1 MKTSLD
7 HLPRL
12 RQRQLAYV
20 VRVLLEE
27 FEKKTERGTQAW
39 TRGGRI
45 LKIVLFGSFARGD
58 FVDSPQTD
66 YLSDFDILVVV
77 NYPQLTDKAEY
88 WEEADDRLL
97 RRRMVD
103 ERYPEVGFI
112 LHTYADVNDQ
122 IARGRPFFLNIARE
136 GIALYEAKGFPLAAP
151 GEMPPEIVRE
161 ETIGNF
167 QGWLPYAEGGLE
179 VAKAAMKLGNW
190 RDAAF
195 MAHQTAERAYTC
207 VLLTLTLYAAPSHNI
222 RNLRKKAEALVPELR
237 AVWPANQG
245 LTRRCFELIYQA
257 YIKARYSKH
266 YKITDEELTYSF
278 ARLDALVALVRTA
291 CERHLTEMGIDPA
304 TLPPLVEQPFP
315 SAHDPE

>member
-103 ERYPEVGFI
+103 ERFPEVGFI

-167 QGWLPYAEGGLE
+167 QGWLPDAESALE
-179 VAKAAMKLGNW
+179 SFRQLKNNAPKW
-190 RDAAF
+190 AAF
-195 MAHQTAERAYTC
+195 LAHQTAEHAYTC
-207 VLLTLTLYAAPSHNI
+207 VLLTLTLYAPASHNI

-237 AVWPANQG
+237 AVWPANHG

-278 ARLDALVALVRTA
+278 ARLDALVALVRMA
-291 CERHLTEMGIDPA
+291 CERHLAGMGIDPA
-304 TLPPLVEQPFP
+304 TLPPPVEQPFP